1 MEVTDYEI
9 PTIEDIFYL
18 SLEVAKKILKD
29 KRRLDCLIGISRGGL
44 IPTRLLSDFLSIK
57 DVRIIRSIYY
67 TGTGETLERP
77 IVDLSTIGDI
87 QNLKV
92 LIVDDVA
99 DTGDTLIEV
108 KKEIMNRGASE
119 AYIATLYVKP
129 WRKIHVDYYAAE
141 TDKWIVFP
149 WEIREIVED
158 LMSKGKGDTLLD
170 KVRGRR
176 DFNEVLGIIHDNR

>member
-1 MEVTDYEI
+1 MEVTDYEV

-29 KRRLDCLIGISRGGL
+29 RKDFDCIVGISRGGL

-57 DVRIIRSIYY
+57 DIRVIRSIYY

-77 IVDLSTIGDI
+77 IVDLSTVGDI
-87 QNLKV
+87 KGLKV

-99 DTGDTLIEV
+99 DTGDTLMEV
-108 KKEIMNRGASE
+108 KKKILEKGAAE
-119 AYIATLYVKP
+119 ASIATLYVKP
-129 WRKIHVDYYAAE
+129 WRRINVDYYAAE
-141 TDKWIVFP
+141 TEKWIVFP
-149 WEIREIVED
+149 WEIREVVED
-158 LMSKGKGDTLLD
+158 LIDKGKSKALLE

-176 DFNEVLGIIHDNR
+176 DFDEVMGIIHDNG

>member
-1 MEVTDYEI
+1 MEVTDYEV

-29 KRRLDCLIGISRGGL
+29 KREFDCIVGISRGGL

-57 DVRIIRSIYY
+57 DIRIIRSIYY
-67 TGTGETLERP
+67 TGTGETLDRP
-77 IVDLSTIGDI
+77 IIDLSTIGDI
-87 QNLKV
+87 KGLKV

-99 DTGDTLIEV
+99 DTGDTLFEV
-108 KKEIMNRGASE
+108 KKKILEIGAVE
-119 AYIATLYVKP
+119 ASIATLYVKP
-129 WRKIHVDYYAAE
+129 WRKVTVDYYAAE

-149 WEIREIVED
+149 WEIREVVED
-158 LMSKGKGDTLLD
+158 LIEKGRGEALLM

-176 DFNEVLGIIHDNR
+176 DFDEVMGILHDNR